1 MNLVKITMLE
11 VHQDSEAQAG
21 REIMDQNNNCGK
33 SECWVVVYAKISTDK
48 DNGIKLQGT
57 YFGGQ
62 ALSFAQAE
70 VLARE
75 CVNSIK
81 GGTIIPKIY
90 PLGSDNDLVEVM
102 FTATEKFEKEVDR
115 MIEADRIITKGQ
127 EKRK

>member
-1 MNLVKITMLE
+1 
-11 VHQDSEAQAG
+11 
-21 REIMDQNNNCGK
+21 MDQTILDLE
-33 SECWVVVYAKISTDK
+33 SQTQAECWVVVYAKISTDK

-62 ALSFAQAE
+62 AVSFTIAE
-70 VLARE
+70 NLARE

-81 GGTIIPKIY
+81 GGTIIPKIFK
-90 PLGSDNDLVEVM
+90 LDLSGDLVEIM
-102 FTATEKFEKEVDR
+102 YTATEKFEKEVER